1 MIVYQEYTESLK
13 RNPDLLDWFAILNK
27 SQSPDDADVVH
38 LEPLPQ
44 ESTDSPE
51 QQLASHGLV

>member
-27 SQSPDDADVVH
+27 SQSPDDANTGQ

-44 ESTDSPE
+44 ESLDSPE

>member
-51 QQLASHGLV
+51 